1 MTCQVLGT
9 GDPAMS
15 QCPPGGDY
23 IPAGRQATDRK
34 IRLSNMKEKK
44 KKVAKSKGDGDEP
57 GHASLML

>member
-44 KKVAKSKGDGDEP
+44 KKKWQRVKGMEMNLGMP
-57 GHASLML
+57 R

>member
-1 MTCQVLGT
+1 MTCQLLGT

-23 IPAGRQATDRK
+23 IPVGRQATDTK
-34 IRLSNMKEKK
+34 IRLSDVKKK